1 VAAAVVLVLAGAVTG
16 WLVAAKSAGRTL
28 VLVTAREVP
37 AGHVLIRADVRSVD
51 LAGAEALGAFTV
63 TETETVVGR
72 SVMVPLVAGSLLT
85 PRVLGAGGWPPV
97 GQAVVSVLVKPG
109 AGPVVQQGQQVGLV
123 LLPNANAAEAGT
135 GPAAGGPAAG
145 GQQPAV
151 VSGVVASSADA
162 GQSQGTGSRVVS
174 VVVAGTDAPGLAAA
188 AATGRVALVLL
199 PS

>member
-1 VAAAVVLVLAGAVTG
+1 VVAAVVLVLVGAVTG

-37 AGHVLIRADVRSVD
+37 AGHVLVRADVRSVD
-51 LAGAEALGAFTV
+51 LAGAEALGAFAV
-63 TETETVVGR
+63 TETESVVGR

-151 VSGVVASSADA
+151 VSGVVASAADA
-162 GQSQGTGSRVVS
+162 GQTQGAGSRVVS
-174 VVVAGTDAPGLAAA
+174 VVVAGTDAPGLATAA
-188 AATGRVALVLL
+188 AAGRVALVLL

>member
-1 VAAAVVLVLAGAVTG
+1 VAGAVVLVLVGAVTG
-16 WLVAAKSAGRTL
+16 WLVAAKSAGRTP

-51 LAGAEALGAFTV
+51 LAGAEALGAFAV
-63 TETETVVGR
+63 TETESVVGR

-85 PRVLGAGGWPPV
+85 PRVLGAGGWPPA

-109 AGPVVQQGQQVGLV
+109 AGPLVQQGQQVGLV
-123 LLPNANAAEAGT
+123 VLPNVAEAGT
-135 GPAAGGPAAG
+135 GPAPGGSAAG

-151 VSGVVASSADA
+151 VSGLVASSADA
-162 GQSQGTGSRVVS
+162 GQTQGAGSRVVS